1 MASILKVNELQH
13 TGGTSAMTIDSSGR
27 INKGVMPYIYLRGNN
42 SSEVTSQGSIE
53 VYTYWSLEGVA
64 LGGMTWNSGN
74 GRITVPVD
82 GMYLVAAKFYLWIDN
97 TTNHGVMARKNGTT
111 FQEYQTDFSGVGAG
125 GRTDHTVTIS
135 EILKLDAGDYI
146 DFQCNADVYGGA
158 NHTNCQMVMLG

>member
-1 MASILKVNELQH
+1 MASTLKVNEIQH

-42 SSEVTSQGSIE
+42 SSEVTSQGTSE
-53 VYTYWSLEGVA
+53 VYTYWDLEGAA

-82 GMYLVAAKFYLWIDN
+82 GMYLVAAKFYLWTDN
-97 TTNHGVMARKNGTT
+97 NTNHGVMIRKNSTT
-111 FQEYQTDFSGVGAG
+111 FQEYQTDFAATGAG